1 VVASTDRR
9 RKRGRLTLG
18 LLAGAILVGG
28 LLFLGSRS
36 SLMARLVAAPVAAP
50 APAATVSL
58 DFVPSAVNLAPKPV
72 IPISVS
78 NGRLVSVTVLGAGA
92 QPVAGQLTASGWTP
106 VAPLAWASP
115 YQMRVVVANAT
126 GHKEVIQRAFATMRR
141 PLPPLQL
148 TTTVSPSNGQGVGEG
163 AVVVLD
169 FSVPIPASLQAV
181 VQRDVL
187 VQMSQPQPGKFLW
200 FSDTELHWRP
210 QHFWPVGEKV
220 TVSGRFNGLSLGGHR
235 VENSNFVSTFTVVDN
250 HVTYV
255 NALTHM
261 ALVYNNGKLIRR
273 EPVSLGRPGF
283 PTISGI
289 LVVLFKAPSV
299 FMNSATIGYP
309 GLYAENVYNDVA
321 ISSDGYFMHS
331 ANWDIYDHGVANVSF
346 GCIEQNPGDSLWFYN
361 FSRPGDIIIVQHT
374 GLAAGAINGEAD
386 WNIPWSQY

>member
-1 VVASTDRR
+1 MARTDRGR
-9 RKRGRLTLG
+9 HRGRVTLG
-18 LLAGAILVGG
+18 LLAGVVLVGG
-28 LLFLGSRS
+28 LVFLGSRS
-36 SLMARLVAAPVAAP
+36 TLVSHLAPGPLAAP

-78 NGRLVSVTVLGAGA
+78 NGRLVSVTVLGSGSE
-92 QPVAGQLTASGWTP
+92 PVAGQLTASGWTP
-106 VAPLAWASP
+106 TAPLAWASP
-115 YQMRVVVANAT
+115 YQMRVVVANT
-126 GHKEVIQRAFATMRR
+126 SGHKEVIQRSFATMRR

-148 TTTVSPSNGQGVGEG
+148 STTVSPSNGQGVGEG

-169 FSVPIPASLQAV
+169 FSTPIPASLQPV
-181 VQRDVL
+181 VQGDVS
-187 VQMSQPQPGKFLW
+187 VQMSRPQPGKFRW
-200 FSDTELHWRP
+200 FTASELHWRP

-220 TVSGRFNGLSLGGHR
+220 TVSAHFNGLRLAGHR
-235 VENSNFVSTFTVVDN
+235 LENSNFISSFTVVDN
-250 HVTYV
+250 HITYV

-261 ALVYNNGKLIRR
+261 ALVYSNGKLIRR

-283 PTISGI
+283 PTISGT
-289 LVVLFKAPSV
+289 LVVLYKAPSV

-321 ISSDGYFMHS
+321 ISTDGYFMHA

-346 GCIEQNPGDSLWFYN
+346 GCIEQNPSDSVWFYN
-361 FSRPGDIIIVQHT
+361 FSRPGDIIVVQHT

>member
-1 VVASTDRR
+1 MAGHDRR
-9 RKRGRLTLG
+9 RRRGPLTLG
-18 LLAGAILVGG
+18 LLAAAVLIGG
-28 LLFLGSRS
+28 LAFLGSRS
-36 SLMARLVAAPVAAP
+36 TLASRVLGAPAAAPV
-50 APAATVSL
+50 PAATVSL
-58 DFVPSAVNLAPKPV
+58 DFVPSALSLAPKPV

-78 NGRLVSVTVLGAGA
+78 NGKLVSVTVLGAGA
-92 QPVAGQLTASGWTP
+92 QPVAGQMTASGWTP
-106 VAPLAWASP
+106 TTPLAWASP
-115 YQMRVVVANAT
+115 YQMRVVVADAA
-126 GHKEVIQRAFATMRR
+126 GHKEVIQRSFATMRR

-148 TTTVSPSNGQGVGEG
+148 QTTVSPSAGEAVGEG

-169 FSVPIPASLQAV
+169 FSAPIPTSLQPV
-181 VQRDVL
+181 IERDVS
-187 VQMSQPQPGKFLW
+187 VQMSRPEAGKFLW
-200 FSDTELHWRP
+200 FSATELHWRP

-220 TVSGRFNGLSLGGHR
+220 TVSGHFNGLSLAGHR
-235 VENSNFVSTFTVVDN
+235 IENSNFVSSFTVVDN

-261 ALVYNNGKLIRR
+261 ALVYNNGKLVRR

-289 LVVLFKAPSV
+289 LVVLYKAPSV

-346 GCIEQNPGDSLWFYN
+346 GCIEQNPSDSVWFYN
-361 FSRPGDIIIVQHT
+361 FSRPGDIIIVSHT